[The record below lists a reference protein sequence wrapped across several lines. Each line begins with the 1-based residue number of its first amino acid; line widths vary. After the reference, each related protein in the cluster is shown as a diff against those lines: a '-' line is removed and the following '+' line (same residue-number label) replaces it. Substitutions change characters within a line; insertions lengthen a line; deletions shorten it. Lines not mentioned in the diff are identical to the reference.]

1 LLYVE
6 SFLSLDSREPQLTIC
21 QIICTGQT
29 PQSALLQDLS
39 PSSID
44 ASNFIA
50 VRPTLQIS
58 DAGLPHVF
66 ALGDIAATKAHKAA
80 RPALKQ
86 AEVVTRNI
94 VHLLQGEELEDYE
107 VTDPAAIHL
116 TLGITRSVVFRNP
129 VSGAG
134 EPMVMAKE
142 DGRMDM
148 GIDGVW
154 ARRGADVADAML

>member
-1 LLYVE
+1 
-6 SFLSLDSREPQLTIC
+6 
-21 QIICTGQT
+21 
-29 PQSALLQDLS
+29 LS

-80 RPALKQ
+80 RPAIKQ

-129 VSGAG
+129 VGGAG